1 MALVSPRL
9 ARRAWH
15 KACSRAPRLEDAIH
29 EVLSAWPSTSRR
41 ERLVRPDWPRLER
54 VQRVWQAW
62 RMGSDE
68 TLAELARADGLQE
81 AFKLFP
87 DRGADV
93 VYPEWREVLRWE
105 KLGRPPPDEAWKAE
119 KRRGAVAAALRNCAL
134 QLRDE
139 VCALKGG
146 FPEAYWV

>member
-15 KACSRAPRLEDAIH
+15 KACSMAPRLEDALQ
-29 EVLSAWPSTSRR
+29 ELLSSWPNARR
-41 ERLVRPDWPRLER
+41 QRVARAEWPVLER
-54 VQRVWQAW
+54 VREVWQAW
-62 RMGSDE
+62 RMGGDT
-68 TLAELARADGLQE
+68 TLAELARAEGLEE

-93 VYPEWREVLRWE
+93 VYPGWREVLRWE
-105 KLGRPPPDEAWKAE
+105 RPGRPPPDEAWKAE
-119 KRRGAVAAALRNCAL
+119 KRRGAVAAALRNCGL

-139 VCALKGG
+139 AFKPFGVS
-146 FPEAYWV
+146 